1 MEIIEYRGFSN
12 LFFCLIKNEGKYSL
26 VWAHTKEPIITYNTS
41 NGQVEIG
48 WHNQKMSVSYI
59 EEKTGNLQVDF
70 MPKNGVIV
78 QLVELQTKSEFYTIV
93 KILRE
98 VLGE

>member
-12 LFFCLIKNEGKYSL
+12 LFFCLIKNEGKYFL
-26 VWAHTKEPIITYNTS
+26 GWACTKEPIITYNTS

-48 WHNQKMSVSYI
+48 WHNQKISVSYI
-59 EEKTGNLQVDF
+59 EEKTGNFQVDF

-78 QLVELQTKSEFYTIV
+78 QLIELQTKSEFYTIV